1 MTYLTYLVVIT
12 FLLIILLLNFNFIKD
27 HLAYKR
33 RMRKLKQ
40 WSQFHE
46 QLMEWSKE
54 IVDVDIR
61 SKFINHCINKLINTN
76 VDKELI
82 DLINILDID
91 KEKQKIYTKWG
102 KYIPSLTK
110 EIRDKK
116 LIQILNE

>member
-1 MTYLTYLVVIT
+1 MIYLTYLGVIT
-12 FLLIILLLNFNFIKD
+12 FLLVILLLTFNSIKD

-61 SKFINHCINKLINTN
+61 SKFINECINKLINTN

-82 DLINILDID
+82 DLIDILDID

-116 LIQILNE
+116 LVQILNE